1 MAFSFI
7 YGGVRSEF
15 KNIIVNDVRR
25 SVLPPISAR
34 TIDVPDRDGI
44 YFFKTDFNQRIIEV
58 DITLVETSKERL
70 RSNIENIS
78 IYLDPRNGTQSLV
91 FDDET
96 DRTYFAV
103 LSNDTDFSQLRSWG
117 KTTLVF
123 LVPDGFSYSS
133 LPIIQN
139 INAAQDAILTRSSGA
154 YTSSG
159 TLVGPNIPRYET
171 GVFGTAIHVEEGT
184 TNMLTANQSS
194 VETNLVG
201 FTATTGATIGQEFTY
216 AHVGITGLVIVTQG
230 QVVEEGVSLDFVTV
244 AAATTYTFSVYLLGS
259 GRVKLNIE
267 EQTGGGV
274 FITDTDSAE
283 IVATWDEFV
292 RYSLTVTTSGTTGRL
307 IPKILTSV
315 QMFVQIYADAFQV
328 EAKAY
333 ATSWHL
339 GGASRGNE
347 LLKIATSTRLFG
359 QQGTLDFFFK
369 KTGTAGDFGGMFDWG
384 SFTAGSTKDRIAIFH
399 GTMIGSGEDDIQFN
413 IVNSSQTQS
422 KTITLSLT
430 TDLIVDRSYYLAVR
444 WYLDGT
450 SNGVMAITLADL
462 VTNQEYNTIAS
473 ATINPPTM
481 TAFSTAFIGSLNG
494 GNYWSNCT
502 YDSFRLSIINRTSAD
517 ITESW
522 EFRRPLIKDPDSSV
536 KYSFAE
542 TLSGTLLTNLGTAPA
557 DPTITLTFLSATTD
571 PIITQYKAGSTEV
584 QALQVTGSFASL
596 DQVVINS
603 DTRKVTFNNA
613 VINDQVTLASEFPVL
628 SGDHFYTF
636 APTTSTNIDINYT
649 PRWL

>member
-1 MAFSFI
+1 MAFSFS

-15 KNIIVNDVRR
+15 KNIIVNDIRR
-25 SVLPPISAR
+25 SVLPPINVR

-44 YFFKTDFNQRIIEV
+44 YFFKTDYRQRIIEV
-58 DITLVETSKERL
+58 DITLIETSKERL

-78 IYLDPRNGTQSLV
+78 IYLDPRNGTQALI

-123 LVPDGFSYSS
+123 FVPDGFSYSS
-133 LPIIQN
+133 LPVIQN
-139 INAAQDAILTRSSGA
+139 INAAQDAILTRTSGA
-154 YTSSG
+154 YESDG

-171 GVFGTAIHVEEGT
+171 GVFGTAIQVEEGT

-194 VETNLVG
+194 VETDLVG

-230 QVVEEGVSLDFVTV
+230 QTVEEGVSLTFV
-244 AAATTYTFSVYLLGS
+244 AAAPATTYTFSVYILGS

-267 EQTGGGV
+267 EQDGVGV

-283 IVATWDEFV
+283 IVASWDEFT
-292 RYSLTVTTSGTTGRL
+292 RYSLTITTTGTTARL
-307 IPKILTSV
+307 VPKILTSV

-347 LLKIATSTRLFG
+347 LLKFPTTFRLFG
-359 QQGTLDFFFK
+359 QQGTIDFFFK

-384 SFTAGSTKDRIAIFH
+384 SFTAGSTKDRIAILH
-399 GTMIGSGEDDIQFN
+399 GTQIGSGEDDIEFN

-422 KTITLSLT
+422 KTITLSLS
-430 TDLIVDRSYYLAVR
+430 TDLIVERSYYLAVR

-450 SNGVMAITLADL
+450 TNGEMAITLADL

-481 TAFSTAFIGSLNG
+481 TAFSTAFIGSLRG

-502 YDSFRLSIINRTSAD
+502 YDSLRLSIIKRTSAD

-536 KYSFAE
+536 KYTFAE
-542 TLSGTLLTNLGTAPA
+542 SLAGTLITNLGTAPA
-557 DPTITLTFLSATTD
+557 DPTITLTFIAATTD
-571 PIITQYKAGSTEV
+571 PIITQYKAGSTQV
-584 QALQVTGSFASL
+584 QALQVTGSFVAG

-628 SGDHFYTF
+628 SGDHHYTF